1 MSFVQRSFD
10 DLGAPLWDVTF
21 VVVDLETTGT
31 SPQSCEITEVGAVKL
46 RGGECLGTL
55 QTLVNPGLPIPP
67 AITYL
72 TGITSAMVMPA
83 PPIDV
88 VLPTLL
94 EFIAGSVIVGH
105 NVRFDLS
112 FLQASLARAGYG
124 RLANSFVDTCALA
137 RRLIREEVPDCRLS
151 TLATH
156 FRTATRPTHRALDD
170 AWATG
175 EVLHGLLERA
185 GTLGVLAL
193 DDLLAL
199 PTVRGH
205 PQLSKLK
212 LVASLPRQPGVY
224 LFRDSGG
231 RVLYVGKAT
240 DLRRRVRSYF
250 TGDER
255 RKVGQLLR
263 EVTAIDHVVCNGTLE
278 AAVLEVRLIHQLLPR
293 FNRQAKLWRRYAYVK
308 LTLGERWPRL
318 SVVRAARSGDGC
330 LYLGPLPSVA
340 AARLVAEAIETA
352 VPLRRCRAKV
362 PSTPRPAPC
371 TSAQLGVAPCPCA
384 GGVCPAAYAQ
394 VVDSVVRGVTTSP
407 QLLLDPL
414 EARMRALAATQRFEE
429 AAELRDR
436 AAALSRALHRQ
447 HRFDALVRAGRLVV
461 EEPGGEQAQLD
472 QGRLVCASL
481 SSASG
486 SGSSPPSP
494 AELFPSAGPPLEP
507 LTLPVSTDVVDELA
521 CVASWLDARASRL
534 RVIDCDG
541 GLAWPLPRLPRFEP
555 GAQSIPRRR

>member
-1 MSFVQRSFD
+1 MPFVQRSFD

-31 SPQSCEITEVGAVKL
+31 SPQTCEITEVGAVKL

-83 PPIDV
+83 PRIDV

-105 NVRFDLS
+105 NVRFDLA

-137 RRLIREEVPDCRLS
+137 RRLIREEVTDCRLA

-170 AWATG
+170 ARATG

-212 LVASLPRQPGVY
+212 LVAPLPRQPGVY
-224 LFRDSGG
+224 LFRDAGG

-240 DLRRRVRSYF
+240 DIRRRVRSYF

-263 EVTAIDHVVCNGTLE
+263 EVATIDHVVCNGTLE

-308 LTLGERWPRL
+308 LTLDERWPRL
-318 SVVRAARSGDGC
+318 AVVRAARSGDGC
-330 LYLGPLPSVA
+330 LYLGPLPSA
-340 AARLVAEAIETA
+340 GAARLVAEAIETA
-352 VPLRRCRAKV
+352 VPLRRCRARV

-384 GGVCPAAYAQ
+384 GGVCPAEYAQ
-394 VVDSVVRGVTTSP
+394 VVDSVVQGVTTSP
-407 QLLLDPL
+407 ELLLDPL

-447 HRFDALVRAGRLVV
+447 HRFDALVRAGRLVI
-461 EEPGGEQAQLD
+461 EEPGGEQSQLD
-472 QGRLVCASL
+472 QGRLVCASV
-481 SSASG
+481 
-486 SGSSPPSP
+486 SSPS
-494 AELFPSAGPPLEP
+494 ALFPSIPLP
-507 LTLPVSTDVVDELA
+507 SMPSPSMSLTLPVSTDVADELA

-541 GLAWPLPRLPRFEP
+541 GLAWPSSRLPRFEP
-555 GAQSIPRRR
+555 AAQSVSRSRR